1 MGVLKQTAD
10 VVLLNGNVLTMNR
23 AGETAQAVAIR
34 EGRIVAIG
42 QNADV
47 QPLIDGETRVVEL
60 NGRTAMPGVVDCHV
74 HLASDAAVDQAVE
87 VRDFYTEVGSVR
99 DILHRMRQ
107 ASLSTPPGEW
117 IVGRGCPMQS
127 YRLEE
132 RRLPTKDELDEF
144 VPMHPAFV
152 TFGAHILVANTPAI
166 KEKGI
171 TRDTPDPQGGTV
183 VKDEVTGEPTGVLRE
198 RAQFL
203 VKQRATGRDPEVLA
217 ESILIEL
224 EKCAQRGVTTIH
236 DIVVSRNEVMAYQW
250 LRQQERLPI
259 RVQMVVR
266 VIESGFQRESL
277 RDLGIMSGFGDPMLK
292 IGGIKM
298 SIDGGFTGKNAAF
311 SEKLEDE
318 PCQRG
323 LIRIKQDE
331 LDETLLMYHE
341 QGLRVCTHAIGDQ
354 ALDMILSAHKKALA
368 THPRRDLRHRIEHM
382 GNWMCTPERVQ
393 AAKDMNVIPV
403 PNPSLLYFLT
413 NEIQTTLGQ
422 ARTEDAF
429 PGRRLID
436 EGFPIAFGSD
446 APGYWPVD
454 ALRDAGAAASH
465 TAYNGL
471 EIAPREKMTPWEA
484 LRGATATAAYL
495 GFEEGRL
502 GTLELGKLA
511 DIAILTE
518 DPLVTPATEWGR
530 IPVDMTLVNG
540 QVAYERS
547 GAAA

>member
-1 MGVLKQTAD
+1 MPALRQSAD
-10 VVLLNGNVLTMNR
+10 LALLNGNILTLDR
-23 AGETAQAVAIR
+23 TGASAQALAIR
-34 EGRIVAIG
+34 DGEIVAIG
-42 QNADV
+42 DNAAV
-47 QPLIDGETRVVEL
+47 QPFIDGETRTVDL

-87 VRDFYTEVGSVR
+87 VRDFYTEIGSVR

-132 RRLPTKDELDEF
+132 RRLPTKNELDEF

-152 TFGAHILVANTPAI
+152 TFGAHVLVANTPALQD
-166 KEKGI
+166 KGI

-183 VKDEVTGEPTGVLRE
+183 VKDEITGEPTGVLLE
-198 RAQFL
+198 RAQHL

-224 EKCAQRGVTTIH
+224 EKCLQRGVTGIH
-236 DIVVSRNEVMAYQW
+236 DIIVSRNEVMAYQR
-250 LRQQERLPI
+250 LRQQNRLPL
-259 RVQMVVR
+259 RVQMIIR

-277 RDLGIMSGFGDPMLK
+277 RDIGIMSGFGDSMLK

-311 SEKLEDE
+311 SEKLDDE

-323 LIRIKQDE
+323 LIRIEQDE

-341 QGLRVCTHAIGDQ
+341 QGLRVCTHAIGDV
-354 ALDMILSAHKKALA
+354 ALDMILSAHQKAVA
-368 THPRRDLRHRIEHM
+368 AYPRRDLRHRIEHM
-382 GNWMCTPERVQ
+382 GNWMCTPERIQ
-393 AAKDMNVIPV
+393 AAKDLNVIPV

-422 ARTEDAF
+422 QRTEDAF

-471 EIAPREKMTPWEA
+471 EIAPQEKITPWEA

-511 DIAILTE
+511 DVAILQE
-518 DPLVTPATEWGR
+518 DPLKTSPTEWGKV
-530 IPVDMTLVNG
+530 PVDMTIVNG
-540 QVAYERS
+540 QVVFERK
-547 GAAA
+547 